1 MSEPVIAMN
10 TSTSPTVSP
19 VQRCA
24 CKTSVR
30 TVGSIDCRVAAPE
43 RAAPATLPRV
53 EGGPGSLPTAPLA
66 CIAPSQCF
74 VDEPVGIRL
83 LDLDRFVFRIEFG
96 KDAPLL
102 FRTVH
107 RHPAVAGEHRN
118 LLLQHPEVRRAILAA
133 DLDWNHCG
141 DLFGTVGVDPFE
153 CAHERIG
160 EMLRDLG
167 MRVHAIGDRK
177 SVV

>member
-43 RAAPATLPRV
+43 RAAPANLSRFA
-53 EGGPGSLPTAPLA
+53 GGPGSSPRAPLA

-83 LDLDRFVFRIEFG
+83 LDFDRFVFRVEFG
-96 KDAPLL
+96 KDTPFR

-107 RHPAVAGEHRN
+107 QHPALAGEHRN
-118 LLLQHPEVRRAILAA
+118 LLLQLPDVRRAVLAA

-141 DLFGTVGVDPFE
+141 D
-153 CAHERIG
+153 
-160 EMLRDLG
+160 
-167 MRVHAIGDRK
+167 
-177 SVV
+177 

>member
-24 CKTSVR
+24 CKISVR
-30 TVGSIDCRVAAPE
+30 TVGTIECRVAAPE
-43 RAAPATLPRV
+43 RAAPASLPRF

-83 LDLDRFVFRIEFG
+83 LDFDRFVFRVEFG
-96 KDAPLL
+96 KDTPFV

-118 LLLQHPEVRRAILAA
+118 LLLQYLQVRRAILAA
-133 DLDWNHCG
+133 DLHWNHCR
-141 DLFGTVGVDPFE
+141 DLFGAVRVDPLE
-153 CAHERIG
+153 
-160 EMLRDLG
+160 
-167 MRVHAIGDRK
+167 
-177 SVV
+177 